1 MNWHTGSQFGYRPRL
16 FFYGN
21 YEQCVRASELDNI
34 PKHLKDFGSKKG
46 TSFGGGLSP
55 TIYAELVQAM
65 Q

>member
-1 MNWHTGSQFGYRPRL
+1 M
-16 FFYGN
+16 
-21 YEQCVRASELDNI
+21 RASELDNI

-65 Q
+65 QWTVRLLYSGGDRLKEKLCYIGF

>member
-1 MNWHTGSQFGYRPRL
+1 M
-16 FFYGN
+16 
-21 YEQCVRASELDNI
+21 RASEIDNI